1 MPPTTPLSSSSH
13 QVDGRQLQ
21 AMLHAGLMLLQR
33 RRPQINALNVYP
45 VPDGDTGDNM
55 AHTLLAAW
63 REVENQNTSH
73 AGETLA
79 AAAHGALRGAR
90 GNSGVIL
97 SQILRGMAHHAA
109 PHPHLTGTHLAQAL
123 TQGFHQ
129 AWESV
134 QTPVEGTILTVM
146 RAAAHAAQQVAPH
159 HPSIPHLLQKVVEA
173 ATEALAQTPDLLA
186 PLRQAGVVDAGAA
199 GLVTLFQGMLQALR
213 PDLPIAPLPAPS
225 LAHRPVLAPPS
236 GQTWGYDIQCLVHH
250 PRHDE
255 TTIHRTLLALGGE
268 SIVIGRS
275 DSVTKI
281 HVHGSDPGPI
291 LDYIATL
298 GPVEDLVVED
308 MTRQAQEAGWM
319 EAPGQETPCLPI
331 VAVIA
336 GQGFRQLFQSLGVC
350 QWVEGG
356 ATMNPSVAALLR
368 AVENHPDPEVILL
381 PNHPHILL
389 AAQQTARLADK
400 PVHVVPTRD
409 LAQGVAA
416 LLAYNPQEPPSTN
429 AHLMQQAVE
438 DIQTVRITPAVR
450 DATFGHTSIRAG
462 QILAL
467 SHGQLTGVADSAPEA
482 AWQALLPLLEEEPY
496 ETLTFYIGQQG
507 EMAQARALAQRL
519 QTRFPYLE
527 IDILTGHQPH
537 DHYLIALE

>member
-1 MPPTTPLSSSSH
+1 MPRTPSAPSTLH

-21 AMLHAGLMLLQR
+21 AMLHAGLLLLQH

-63 REVENQNTSH
+63 REVESQNTSH
-73 AGETLA
+73 AGETLGL
-79 AAAHGALRGAR
+79 AAHGALRGAR

-109 PHPHLTGTHLAQAL
+109 PHPHLTSPLLAQAL
-123 TQGFHQ
+123 TQGFHH

-134 QTPVEGTILTVM
+134 QAPVEGTILTVM
-146 RAAAHAAQQVAPH
+146 RAAAQAAQQTAAH

-173 ATEALAQTPDLLA
+173 AHQALVQTPELLA

-213 PDLPIAPLPAPS
+213 PDLPLAPLPAPS
-225 LAHRPVLAPPS
+225 LQPRSSLAPTS

-250 PRHDE
+250 PREDE
-255 TTIHRTLLALGGE
+255 ATIHRTLVALGGE
-268 SIVIGRS
+268 SIVIGHS

-281 HVHGSDPGPI
+281 HVHGPDPKPF

-298 GPVEDLVVED
+298 GPIEDLIIED

-319 EAPGQETPCLPI
+319 EAPQAEAPCLPM

-336 GQGFRQLFQSLGVC
+336 GEGFRQLFQSLGVC

-389 AAQQTARLADK
+389 AAQQTTRLADK

-416 LLAYNPQEPPSTN
+416 LLAYNPQEPPSVN
-429 AHLMQQAVE
+429 ARLMHQALDDLLTLRVTQAVRE
-438 DIQTVRITPAVR
+438 ATWADTP
-450 DATFGHTSIRAG
+450 IRAG
-462 QILAL
+462 QFLAL
-467 SHGQLTGVADSAPEA
+467 SNGQYRALADTATEA
-482 AWQALLPLLEEEPY
+482 AWQALLPILEQEDY
-496 ETLTFYIGQQG
+496 DTLTLYIGQEG
-507 EMAQARALAQRL
+507 DPSQARALARRL
-519 QTRFPYLE
+519 QTRFPHLQ
-527 IDILTGHQPH
+527 IDILSGQQPH
-537 DHYLIALE
+537 DHFLIALE